1 MRNLKRIIGTA
12 VCCGLFWWIQQGM
25 LQMFYYL
32 ENVPLRYR
40 YCLARKRPG
49 RQGAGG

>member
-1 MRNLKRIIGTA
+1 MKSLKRTLIIASAA

-32 ENVPLRYR
+32 EGVPLRS
-40 YCLARKRPG
+40 YCGPEG
-49 RQGAGG
+49 